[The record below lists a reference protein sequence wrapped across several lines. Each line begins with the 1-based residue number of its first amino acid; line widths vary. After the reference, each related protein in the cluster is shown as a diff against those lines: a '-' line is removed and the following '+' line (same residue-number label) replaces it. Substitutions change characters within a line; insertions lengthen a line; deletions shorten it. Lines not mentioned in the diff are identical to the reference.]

1 MQAWLDVRATVQI
14 RDSLGPQD
22 LSNTLERVVQCLP
35 VNGLTTVASEILT
48 DLLENGDSLLKDTH
62 LEAIM
67 SYISSDAGR
76 SFVVRHV
83 EGDFEDDVMTFME
96 LVLGFCAFRREP
108 LLLGTLDKGQLEVLL
123 SYLDSMFRAPGYPGV
138 EDRLA
143 PMLLDWWAQAAD
155 DVQEMTPDETEEDQL
170 QHARQILAKVVLNCL
185 DRLVHPP
192 KEETAG
198 WNDDERAEFHA
209 FRRNSQDLLLAVY
222 PILGDELIQMFQERA
237 RLALES
243 DDWKMFEV
251 VIFCLGQLSEAID
264 GNDRASQ
271 HLIAVFSHPKFDAI
285 CTGLEISSKVRHSL
299 VEMLGR
305 FETIFKQ
312 NINLIPRVLTFLFSS
327 LEVPSCT
334 ATASRS
340 ISSLCKTCRGS
351 LSSELPVFLNLLD
364 RFQQSPLATA
374 QSLERVVE
382 GVAAVIQAL
391 PTTNEEK
398 AAHLE
403 RLSSPFI
410 SRAMTAQQNA
420 AVSQDYDTMGTHGHT
435 ALLGIAGIG
444 RGWRADSD
452 TVVDLDEGNDTAA
465 TDNSFWMSNRF
476 QRNLIQFLH
485 WFVEH
490 FSITID
496 IAHGICEI
504 LKAGFTEK
512 TGPFVLPPRDVTLL
526 LTRLPLNAVGAADVV
541 MGTASAFL
549 ASHQANA
556 RDITEEAGLLIIH
569 VYQAFVWMMS
579 NPNQSDPEI
588 SSSGLGFLTRLLLK
602 YQNVLFSLTSPPPPH
617 LTIVPSQSEPPPV
630 LQTILEYAIQT
641 LRGPEPLPLRAAAQ
655 FWTAVLSIP
664 PNTSSTVSEAVSHC
678 LPALCTV
685 LMTQLSGGCA
695 RSDINHLTD
704 VLKKILSKHQG
715 VARPHL
721 ASALASLPGPRQ
733 DDNPDK
739 EKERFLEMLLKAR
752 GATATNDIVR
762 QYWIKCRG
770 TGFAYTS

>member
-1 MQAWLDVRATVQI
+1 M
-14 RDSLGPQD
+14 
-22 LSNTLERVVQCLP
+22 ERVVQCLP
-35 VNGLTTVASEILT
+35 VEGLTTKASEILT
-48 DLLENGDSLLKDTH
+48 DLLENGDSLLKDIH
-62 LEAIM
+62 LDAIM
-67 SYISSDAGR
+67 RYISSDAGR
-76 SFVVRHV
+76 DFVVRHV
-83 EGDFEDDVMTFME
+83 EGDSEEDVMTFME
-96 LVLGFCAFRREP
+96 LVLGFCAFRRES
-108 LLLGTLDKGQLEVLL
+108 LLLGTLDKGQSEILL
-123 SYLDSMFRAPGYPGV
+123 SYLDSMFRAPGFPGV

-155 DVQEMTPDETEEDQL
+155 DVQEMTPDENEEDQL
-170 QHARQILAKVVLNCL
+170 LHARHVLANAILNCL
-185 DRLVHPP
+185 NRLVLPP
-192 KEETAG
+192 KEEMAG
-198 WNDDERAEFHA
+198 WNDDDRAEFHA

-237 RLALES
+237 RLSLES

-271 HLIAVFSHPKFDAI
+271 HLIAVISHPKFEAI
-285 CTGLEISSKVRHSL
+285 CTGLEISTRVRHSL

-327 LEVPSCT
+327 LEVPNCT

-351 LSSELPVFLNLLD
+351 LSSELPVFLDLLD

-410 SRAMTAQQNA
+410 NRAMTAQQNA
-420 AVSQDYDTMGTHGHT
+420 AANQDYSVLGTHGHT

-444 RGWRADSD
+444 RGWRADSE
-452 TVVDLDEGNDTAA
+452 TIVDLEDGDDTAA
-465 TDNSFWMSNRF
+465 ADNSFWTSNAF

-490 FSITID
+490 FSITVD

-512 TGPFVLPPRDVTLL
+512 SGPFVLPPRDVTLL

-541 MGTASAFL
+541 MSTASAFL
-549 ASHQANA
+549 ASYQANA
-556 RDITEEAGLLIIH
+556 SDVTEEAGLLIIH

-579 NPNQSDPEI
+579 NPNQNDPEI
-588 SSSGLGFLTRLLLK
+588 SSSGLGFLTRLLPK
-602 YQNVLFSLTSPPPPH
+602 YQSVLFSLTGPPPPH
-617 LTIVPSQSEPPPV
+617 LGVATSQPAPPPV

-655 FWTAVLSIP
+655 FWTAVLNLP
-664 PNTSSTVSEAVSHC
+664 PNSSPTVSEAVSQC

-695 RSDINHLTD
+695 RSDISHLTD
-704 VLKKILSKHQG
+704 VLKKILFKHQG
-715 VARPHL
+715 AARPHL
-721 ASALASLPGPRQ
+721 ANALASLPGPRASSQ

-739 EKERFLEMLLKAR
+739 DKERFLEMLLKAR
-752 GATATNDIVR
+752 GTTATNDIVR